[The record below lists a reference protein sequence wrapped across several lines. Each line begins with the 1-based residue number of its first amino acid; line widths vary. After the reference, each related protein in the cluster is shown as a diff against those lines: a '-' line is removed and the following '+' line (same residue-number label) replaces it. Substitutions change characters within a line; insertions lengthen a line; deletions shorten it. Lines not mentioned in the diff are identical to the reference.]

1 MREVSKILEKMVE
14 DLNWW
19 VDNNLIHIKLLIL
32 LMLLLVLEYNLIMI
46 FYEYLTYIKHISY
59 QFEYINNNNILNNLT
74 LNLNNYNIS
83 ILV

>member
-1 MREVSKILEKMVE
+1 
-14 DLNWW
+14 
-19 VDNNLIHIKLLIL
+19 
-32 LMLLLVLEYNLIMI
+32 MLLLVLEYNLIMI